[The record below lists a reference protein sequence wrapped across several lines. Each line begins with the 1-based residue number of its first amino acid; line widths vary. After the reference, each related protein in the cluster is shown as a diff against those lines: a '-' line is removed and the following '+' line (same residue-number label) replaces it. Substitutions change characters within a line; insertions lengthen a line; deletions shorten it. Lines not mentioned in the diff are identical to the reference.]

1 MKRSGFKLIED
12 APIRVGATRG
22 KTNLDKNGG
31 KQGILGTK
39 QSDYEP
45 KVHSRAVWKEND
57 QMVEKREGNVRLRN
71 HRK

>member
-1 MKRSGFKLIED
+1 MEAKK
-12 APIRVGATRG
+12 
-22 KTNLDKNGG
+22 NLDKNGG

-57 QMVEKREGNVRLRN
+57 QMVEKREGNVRLRKSPEVN
-71 HRK
+71 SSA